1 MTRIIGGQEAE
12 VNEWPW
18 QVVFV
23 KSGMVMMMIVVKV
36 MTIMR
41 RRVEI
46 SNPVEKKL
54 LKQILKHSINLK
66 NICKKISKRKTPKIP
81 VFLRKFHNCNHVNI
95 LTNIVSG
102 EGGKGECC

>member
-23 KSGMVMMMIVVKV
+23 KSGMVMIIIVKV
-36 MTIMR
+36 MTMMR

-46 SNPVEKKL
+46 S
-54 LKQILKHSINLK
+54 
-66 NICKKISKRKTPKIP
+66 IP
-81 VFLRKFHNCNHVNI
+81 VRKKTVFEQHCSTFLYIHSHTGA
-95 LTNIVSG
+95 L
-102 EGGKGECC
+102 

>member
-23 KSGMVMMMIVVKV
+23 KSGMVMIIIVKV
-36 MTIMR
+36 MTMMR

-46 SNPVEKKL
+46 S
-54 LKQILKHSINLK
+54 
-66 NICKKISKRKTPKIP
+66 IP
-81 VFLRKFHNCNHVNI
+81 VREKNF
-95 LTNIVSG
+95 
-102 EGGKGECC
+102 

>member
-23 KSGMVMMMIVVKV
+23 KSGMGMIIIVKV
-36 MTIMR
+36 MTMMR

-46 SNPVEKKL
+46 SIPVRKKL
-54 LKQILKHSINLK
+54 LKQILKHSIYHK
-66 NICKKISKRKTPKIP
+66 NMYKFFSKKDKLLRYLCFCVISTTAI
-81 VFLRKFHNCNHVNI
+81 
-95 LTNIVSG
+95 T
-102 EGGKGECC
+102 

>member
-23 KSGMVMMMIVVKV
+23 KSGMGMIIIVKV
-36 MTIMR
+36 MTMMR

-46 SNPVEKKL
+46 S
-54 LKQILKHSINLK
+54 
-66 NICKKISKRKTPKIP
+66 IP
-81 VFLRKFHNCNHVNI
+81 VRKKTFKANI
-95 LTNIVSG
+95 KTFNLP
-102 EGGKGECC
+102 

>member
-23 KSGMVMMMIVVKV
+23 KSVMVMIIIVKV
-36 MTIMR
+36 MTMMR

-46 SNPVEKKL
+46 S
-54 LKQILKHSINLK
+54 
-66 NICKKISKRKTPKIP
+66 IP
-81 VFLRKFHNCNHVNI
+81 VRKKTSKANI
-95 LTNIVSG
+95 ETFNLP
-102 EGGKGECC
+102 